1 MGIKTEPNPKEWK
14 WNNNNSLMDG
24 VGEPRERNNSVKSLS
39 KYRTIKWANHLK
51 ITRNTEKM
59 GVEDG
64 DRDGLKGE
72 LFYLLIIFLLPA
84 FDYKGSFVHIQF
96 WLSFPLQLLRC
107 SMECGTRV
115 CLSVYSLI
123 STRIVSICSR
133 FFLTWRNFL
142 MMYLCLTR
150 IHNNIK
156 NVNAHTFTYITTH
169 LYIWQVWVWVWV
181 MLKMRKIYSND

>member
-64 DRDGLKGE
+64 DRDGLKRE

-96 WLSFPLQLLRC
+96 WLSFPLQLLRW
-107 SMECGTRV
+107 SMESGTRV
-115 CLSVYSLI
+115 CLSVCLFAYINSNCVNMLEI
-123 STRIVSICSR
+123 FSDMEK
-133 FFLTWRNFL
+133 FLNDVF
-142 MMYLCLTR
+142 
-150 IHNNIK
+150 
-156 NVNAHTFTYITTH
+156 
-169 LYIWQVWVWVWV
+169 
-181 MLKMRKIYSND
+181 MLDSNS